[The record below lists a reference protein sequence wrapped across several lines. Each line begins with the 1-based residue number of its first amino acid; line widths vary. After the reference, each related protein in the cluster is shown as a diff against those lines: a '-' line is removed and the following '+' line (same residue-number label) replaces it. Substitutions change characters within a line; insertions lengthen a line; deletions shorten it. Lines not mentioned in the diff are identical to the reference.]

1 MYEKETE
8 LPGGIS
14 VEVGGA
20 AGSTVVVSGSKGRT
34 ERTFKGLHGIKI
46 EVAEREA
53 GEDKAEGGKAGENKV
68 KVVKVSADLDE
79 RKSRALVGAIL
90 AHIRNMAKGV
100 TIGYVYKL
108 RVIYSHFPITIKVE
122 GDRIF
127 VQNFLGEKTPRVAKI
142 LGDTKV
148 DVKGPD
154 ITLAGTN
161 KEDIGQ
167 TAANLET
174 VTQIKKH
181 SRKVFQDGIFIV
193 EKDVEAGEPKDE
205 KQAEKQGEKR

>member
-1 MYEKETE
+1 MYEKEIE
-8 LPGGIS
+8 LPEAVS
-14 VEVGGA
+14 AEA
-20 AGSTVVVSGSKGRT
+20 AGASVRISGPKGKA

-46 EVAEREA
+46 EI
-53 GEDKAEGGKAGENKV
+53 GPGGRKV
-68 KVVKVSADLDE
+68 KVSTDSEE
-79 RKSRALVGAIL
+79 RSDKALVGTII
-90 AHIRNMAKGV
+90 AHVKNMAKGV
-100 TIGYVYKL
+100 TRDYIYKL
-108 RVIYSHFPITIKVE
+108 RVIYSHFPVTVKV
-122 GDRIF
+122 DDAKRQIL

-154 ITLAGTN
+154 ITLSGAS
-161 KEDIGQ
+161 KEDVGQ

-193 EKDVEAGEPKDE
+193 EKDAEIEEAKGV
-205 KQAEKQGEKR
+205 KQGETQAVQGGK